1 MSAALETYL
10 TRLYLDTDTRRA
22 FLADPRTAA
31 AKAGLD
37 ATDVAALEQI
47 DRVGLELAAH
57 SFAAKRAAAPRRDR
71 LARLVARLRCL
82 RWR

>member
-10 TRLYLDTDTRRA
+10 TRLYLDTDARRA
-22 FLADPRTAA
+22 FLADPHTAA
-31 AKAGLD
+31 TKAGLD

-57 SFAAKRAAAPRRDR
+57 SFAARRATAPRRDR
-71 LARLVARLRCL
+71 LARLVAWLRCL